1 MDLLSL
7 KDKVCLISGAS
18 RGIGLE
24 IAHLFASQGAK
35 IIICGRNYEN
45 IKKTGISLKKEF
57 GDSYI
62 QYFKCDVSSEFDV
75 KELFQK
81 IYKLPEKKLDVL
93 VCNAG
98 VLDDALIGMVSS
110 KQIEKVFSI
119 NTFGIL
125 YCAQYAS
132 RLMSRNN
139 DGGSIIN
146 ISSIIGTNGNIGQSV
161 YGGSKAAVIGITKS
175 LSKELA
181 EKKIR
186 VNALAPGFIDTEMT
200 QSLPK
205 EKYQER
211 MASIKMGRIGTTKDI
226 AYSALFFASN
236 ISSYIT
242 GQILG
247 IDGSMN
253 I

>member
-1 MDLLSL
+1 MSLLSL

-18 RGIGLE
+18 RGIGFE
-24 IAHLFASQGAK
+24 IAHLFALQGAK

-45 IKKTGISLKKEF
+45 IKNAGESLKKEF
-57 GDSYI
+57 GGSV
-62 QYFKCDVSSEFDV
+62 QYFKCDVSSASEV

-81 IYKLPEKKLDVL
+81 IYRLPEKKLDVL

-98 VLDDALIGMVSS
+98 ILDDALIGMVSVN
-110 KQIEKVFSI
+110 QINKVFSI

-125 YCAQYAS
+125 YFAQYAS
-132 RLMSRNN
+132 RLMARNK

-175 LSKELA
+175 LAKELA

-200 QSLPK
+200 KSLPI
-205 EKYQER
+205 EKYNER
-211 MASIKMGRIGTTKDI
+211 MASIKMGRIGTPKDI
-226 AYSALFFASN
+226 AYSALFFASDM
-236 ISSYIT
+236 SAYVT
-242 GQILG
+242 GQVLG